1 MNPHAVDM
9 IIAIQ
14 ILIHTPIIIVLGTAP
29 YHLTGG
35 QGHGYLIHATIVIT
49 GLAPDI
55 IMIISMDM
63 DIFIMMVIIMVI
75 IMASM
80 MAIGGDIMMGGGI
93 MEGMITTIVMGT
105 MTQ

>member
-1 MNPHAVDM
+1 M

-14 ILIHTPIIIVLGTAP
+14 ILIHIPIIIVLGTAP

-35 QGHGYLIHATIVIT
+35 QEHGYLIHATIVIT

-55 IMIISMDM
+55 IMVISMDM

-75 IMASM
+75 MMASM

-93 MEGMITTIVMGT
+93 MEGMITTIVIGM
-105 MTQ
+105 MIQ

>member
-14 ILIHTPIIIVLGTAP
+14 IPIHTLIIIVLGTAL

-55 IMIISMDM
+55 IMDISMDM

-75 IMASM
+75 MMASM
-80 MAIGGDIMMGGGI
+80 MAIGGDIMMDQI
-93 MEGMITTIVMGT
+93 VEEIITTIAIGM
-105 MTQ
+105 MI

>member
-55 IMIISMDM
+55 IKDTSMDM

-75 IMASM
+75 MMASM
-80 MAIGGDIMMGGGI
+80 MAIGGDIMMDGGI
-93 MEGMITTIVMGT
+93 MEEMITTIAIRE